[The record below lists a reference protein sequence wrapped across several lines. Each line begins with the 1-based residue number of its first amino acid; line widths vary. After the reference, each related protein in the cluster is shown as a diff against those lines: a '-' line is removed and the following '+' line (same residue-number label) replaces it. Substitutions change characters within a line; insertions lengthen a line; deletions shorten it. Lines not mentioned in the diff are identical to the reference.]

1 MREIAGSEA
10 ATRDR
15 KGRKQTMPQYAQHS
29 LKRVPHTPI
38 KLKPHEDPFGDDPF
52 VGQPHAHSMTIVDRM
67 KSSSVLMA
75 IECTFLH
82 SFSYSISSWGRWLW
96 GSTCWARTFLQG
108 GRSMVANLRED
119 KTLR

>member
-1 MREIAGSEA
+1 MRETAGSEA

-75 IECTFLH
+75 IECTFLLLV
-82 SFSYSISSWGRWLW
+82 FYFLLGEVAMGFYLLGENLPTGR
-96 GSTCWARTFLQG
+96 QKHG
-108 GRSMVANLRED
+108 G
-119 KTLR
+119 